1 MILHTNKWCVLISDQ
16 NLQLFFKSIWK
27 IPQCFG
33 TLAQPFHFLPNTPV
47 MTQYGSSLG
56 PHVLNGYGSMTLA
69 TTNTVYGKRDPA
81 LVDMWGTSY
90 QNMKYQST
98 LSRRVIT
105 GGSEEAVRVSQ
116 RMDCRIGVIK
126 FFVRFRF
133 RFKIALLLPIKHR
146 IIYITIKSTWNVN
159 TSTNTAMHYHGSKGS
174 WKSCGIYGLL
184 VCYTYSKYISTGV
197 QRVQQKKK
205 VTQNDITSNYVST
218 THAVHDFNTVQLK

>member
-1 MILHTNKWCVLISDQ
+1 MYKNIVNEQNSVPHCSFGISIQHWLRIFAFRSSRFTAVINKTISFCPLRLFLLFIL
-16 NLQLFFKSIWK
+16 
-27 IPQCFG
+27 
-33 TLAQPFHFLPNTPV
+33 
-47 MTQYGSSLG
+47 
-56 PHVLNGYGSMTLA
+56 
-69 TTNTVYGKRDPA
+69 
-81 LVDMWGTSY
+81 
-90 QNMKYQST
+90 
-98 LSRRVIT
+98 
-105 GGSEEAVRVSQ
+105 
-116 RMDCRIGVIK
+116 
-126 FFVRFRF
+126 RFRF

>member
-1 MILHTNKWCVLISDQ
+1 MSDMRLLQKAAKLLRQNIFSATQEFHGNFTENSGENSVPPILLSFMQMLLD
-16 NLQLFFKSIWK
+16 
-27 IPQCFG
+27 G
-33 TLAQPFHFLPNTPV
+33 PN
-47 MTQYGSSLG
+47 
-56 PHVLNGYGSMTLA
+56 
-69 TTNTVYGKRDPA
+69 
-81 LVDMWGTSY
+81 
-90 QNMKYQST
+90 
-98 LSRRVIT
+98 I
-105 GGSEEAVRVSQ
+105 
-116 RMDCRIGVIK
+116 
-126 FFVRFRF
+126 RFRF

-159 TSTNTAMHYHGSKGS
+159 TSTNTAMHYGSKGS